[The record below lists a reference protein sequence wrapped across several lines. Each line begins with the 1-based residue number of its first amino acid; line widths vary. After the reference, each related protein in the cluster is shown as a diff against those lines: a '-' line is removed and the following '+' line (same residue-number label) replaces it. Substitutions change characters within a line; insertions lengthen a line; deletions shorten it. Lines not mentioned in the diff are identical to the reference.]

1 MIYVIMFLVVAAFG
15 LMGQNSVKTE
25 EIEYKDGDTV
35 LKGFLAYDS
44 SQQGQRPGVVVVHE
58 WWGLND
64 YARSRARQLAQMGYA
79 AFAVDMYGNGMVARD
94 AGEAA
99 KLAGQIYQDRHLMR
113 KRVAAGVEV
122 LKSQTVTDPDK
133 LAAIGFCFGGSTVLE
148 LARSGA
154 DLKGFVSFHGGL
166 STPQPAGSGAIKGAV
181 LVLHGADDPHVKTSD
196 VLAFQEEMRK
206 AGADWQMNIYGNAVH
221 SFTNPAAGNDNS
233 RGSAYNKK
241 AAERSWKAMQLFF
254 TEIFE

>member
-1 MIYVIMFLVVAAFG
+1 MIYVMLFLIVAAFG

-25 EIEYKDGDTV
+25 EIEYQDGETV

-44 SQQGQRPGVVVVHE
+44 SQQGQRPGVLVVHE

-79 AFAVDMYGNGMVARD
+79 AFAVDMYGNGMVAQD

-99 KLAGQIYQDRHLMR
+99 KLAGQIYQDRNLMR
-113 KRVAAGVEV
+113 KRVATGVEV
-122 LKSQTVTDPDK
+122 LKSRAETDPNK

-166 STPQPAGSGAIKGAV
+166 STPQPADSGAIKGTV
-181 LVLHGADDPHVKTSD
+181 LVLHGADDPHVKSAD

-221 SFTNPAAGNDNS
+221 SFTNPAAGNDKS

-254 TEIFE
+254 REIFE